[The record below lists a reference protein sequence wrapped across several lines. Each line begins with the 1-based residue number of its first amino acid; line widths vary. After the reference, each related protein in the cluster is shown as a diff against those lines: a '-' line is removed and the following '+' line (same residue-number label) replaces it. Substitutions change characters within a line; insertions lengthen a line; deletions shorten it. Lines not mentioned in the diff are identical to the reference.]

1 MKLSSFI
8 TIAAIASMVVIPQQA
23 FASNIKEGTANGA
36 KISYLKDADGK
47 GVDFLAIPGAPRGD
61 HRIIVNCS
69 EGKILRSKGENSK
82 AWEQKTASSYCSN
95 YR

>member
-1 MKLSSFI
+1 MKLSSLM
-8 TIAAIASMVVIPQQA
+8 TIAAIASMVAIPQQA
-23 FASNIKEGTANGA
+23 FASNIKEGTVNGV
-36 KISYLKDADGK
+36 KILYLKDAEGK
-47 GVDFLAIPGAPRGD
+47 GVDYIGTDFGPKGE

-69 EGKILRSKGENSK
+69 EGKILGSKGKNSK